1 MKHKESFLKYITF
14 EKRYSPHT
22 VRSYENDLN
31 QFYDFCMN
39 IQSERSIIKV
49 NFKDIR
55 AWIVFLMGKGISA
68 RTVNRKIS
76 TLKTFFKFLM
86 REGLVDSNPV
96 DKVLTPRQEKVLP
109 QFVEQNQMDELL
121 DFYQFGD
128 DFEGVRN
135 RLIIEMLYVTGMR
148 RAELINLKDFDIDI
162 SRLTIKVLGK
172 RNKERIIPITKE
184 FRKSIEAYRVVRN
197 DINTDTVNSCFFLT
211 KNGKKLYEK
220 LVYRIVN
227 KHLGLITTL
236 EKKSPHILRHTFA
249 THLLNR
255 GADLN
260 AIKELLGHSSLSATQ
275 IYTHNTFKK
284 LKQIYKQAHPRA

>member
-1 MKHKESFLKYITF
+1 MKHKESFLKYLTF
-14 EKRYSPHT
+14 EKHYSPHT

-39 IQSERSIIKV
+39 TQSEHSIIKV

-55 AWIVFLMGKGISA
+55 AWVVFLMENRISA
-68 RTVNRKIS
+68 RTINRKIS

-86 REGLVDSNPV
+86 REGLIDSNPV
-96 DKVLTPRQEKVLP
+96 DKVLTLKQEKKLP
-109 QFVEQNQMDELL
+109 QFIEQAQMDELL

-135 RLIIEMLYVTGMR
+135 RLIIEMLYVTGIR
-148 RAELINLKDFDIDI
+148 RAELINLKDIDIDI

-172 RNKERIIPITKE
+172 RKKERIIPITKE
-184 FRKSIEAYRVVRN
+184 FKKSIEVYRKVRN
-197 DINTDTVNSCFFLT
+197 DIKTDTMNSCFFLT
-211 KNGKKLYEK
+211 KSGKKLYEK

-227 KHLGLITTL
+227 KHLELITTM

-260 AIKELLGHSSLSATQ
+260 AIKELLGHSSLSATE

>member
-1 MKHKESFLKYITF
+1 MKHKESFLKYLTF
-14 EKRYSPHT
+14 EKHYSPHT
-22 VRSYENDLN
+22 LRSYENDLN

-39 IQSERSIIKV
+39 TQSEHSIIKV

-55 AWIVFLMGKGISA
+55 AWVVFLMGNRISA
-68 RTVNRKIS
+68 RTINRKIS

-86 REGLVDSNPV
+86 REGLIDSNPV
-96 DKVLTPRQEKVLP
+96 DKVLTPKQEKKLP
-109 QFVEQNQMDELL
+109 QFIEQAQMDELL

-135 RLIIEMLYVTGMR
+135 RLIIEMLYLTGIR
-148 RAELINLKDFDIDI
+148 RAELINLKDIDIDI

-172 RNKERIIPITKE
+172 RRKERIIPITKE
-184 FRKSIEAYRVVRN
+184 FRKSIEAYRKVRN
-197 DINTDTVNSCFFLT
+197 DIKTDTVNSCFFLT
-211 KNGKKLYEK
+211 KSGKKLYEK

-227 KHLGLITTL
+227 KHLELITTL

-260 AIKELLGHSSLSATQ
+260 AIKELLGHSSLSATE